1 LRKQVTGVKQTPFT
15 ICGTYY
21 VSRDKM
27 KELLAIVDKIL
38 DASVLADGVI
48 QNGTVYNKEHPEG
61 MPCFES
67 GKYVVNSEV
76 AAENLPTTSGF
87 FFGSTDYDEWYMEDM
102 KLTKKILTEAL
113 ADKQGEY
120 YYLKLVR

>member
-1 LRKQVTGVKQTPFT
+1 
-15 ICGTYY
+15 
-21 VSRDKM
+21 
-27 KELLAIVDKIL
+27 
-38 DASVLADGVI
+38 
-48 QNGTVYNKEHPEG
+48 VYNKEHPEG

-120 YYLKLVR
+120 YYHSSW